1 MTTTYDP
8 FLPADGADHHRSDA
22 GRRAV
27 GRADAPGRGGAGT
40 RRADGSTGWAPPE
53 PRRPESYRE
62 PEHYREPE
70 SYREPE
76 PYRVAEPRWEPQPHG
91 EPEPYRVAE
100 PRWEP
105 QPHGEPGPHRGPG
118 PQRAAE
124 PYREAPPQQHW
135 HPEPASPPRWQT
147 GAEAGSPA
155 RPELVPDPGPRRR
168 GRAKPLLAVLV
179 TVLSG
184 VAGWQAYRIE
194 QMHSDNA
201 AMHTVLT
208 AERDRTDRLERQLAG
223 VFDPEAVSSKVLP
236 SVFRVR
242 AGDFTGTA
250 FSVGAQAR
258 RGEANLFTNYHV
270 VAEVWTDGGRTVSL
284 ERGETK
290 IKATIVKVSKGKD
303 LALLHADEE
312 IAGLSTAATQV
323 KPGQPVVVVGAPL
336 GLDDTVT
343 TGVISAW
350 RPKDPDGPTIQFD
363 APINP
368 GNSGGPVVNSVNQ
381 VVGLATAK
389 AKDAEGI
396 GLAIPIR
403 TACETFD
410 VC

>member
-8 FLPADGADHHRSDA
+8 FIPADGADQNRSD
-22 GRRAV
+22 GHRRAE
-27 GRADAPGRGGAGT
+27 GRADAPAWGAGEPT
-40 RRADGSTGWAPPE
+40 RPPQQRWGEPDQRWAAPEPQWAEPEPQWAEPKQRWAEPE
-53 PRRPESYRE
+53 PRP
-62 PEHYREPE
+62 PGG
-70 SYREPE
+70 
-76 PYRVAEPRWEPQPHG
+76 PRWEPEQH
-91 EPEPYRVAE
+91 
-100 PRWEP
+100 W
-105 QPHGEPGPHRGPG
+105 
-118 PQRAAE
+118 
-124 PYREAPPQQHW
+124 EAPPPQPRW
-135 HPEPASPPRWQT
+135 DPEPAQPPRWQT
-147 GAEAGSPA
+147 GLGTAFPAAPQAEP
-155 RPELVPDPGPRRR
+155 VPVRS
-168 GRAKPLLAVLV
+168 GRSKAKPLLMVLV
-179 TVLSG
+179 LVLAG
-184 VAGWQAYRIE
+184 MAGWQAYRIE
-194 QMHSDNA
+194 AMNSDNA
-201 AMHTVLT
+201 ALHSVMA
-208 AERDRTDRLERQLAG
+208 AERTRTDRLEKQLAG
-223 VFDPEAVSSKVLP
+223 VFDPELVSAKVLP

-250 FSVGAQAR
+250 FSVGKQAGN
-258 RGEANLFTNYHV
+258 GEANLLTNYHV
-270 VAEVWTDGGRTVSL
+270 VAQVWLDGGRTVSL

-290 IKATIVKVSKGKD
+290 IKAAIVKVSKGKD

-312 IAGLSTAATQV
+312 IAGLGTATSQV

-368 GNSGGPVVNSVNQ
+368 GNSGGPVVNSANQ

-396 GLAIPIR
+396 GLAIPIK